1 MKAMIIRD
9 DIEVSPSAVLSDEEK
24 AQTVERVVMRNGS
37 KQPVTF
43 WRQGATLTR
52 EDSYKLVRMGIA
64 EAVDEECRLA
74 ASMTGEQL
82 RQAQHAAR
90 RLSAGIHPD
99 DFALYDAGVIV
110 GYNGDGTYKPGPNWD
125 QRPKELNE
133 DDDE

>member
-1 MKAMIIRD
+1 MRAMIIRD
-9 DIEVSPSAVLSDEEK
+9 DIEVSPSAVLSEEEK
-24 AQTVERVVMRNGS
+24 AQTVERSVMRNGS

-74 ASMTGEQL
+74 ASMNGEQL
-82 RQAQHAAR
+82 RQAQHAAK

-125 QRPKELNE
+125 QRPKELSE